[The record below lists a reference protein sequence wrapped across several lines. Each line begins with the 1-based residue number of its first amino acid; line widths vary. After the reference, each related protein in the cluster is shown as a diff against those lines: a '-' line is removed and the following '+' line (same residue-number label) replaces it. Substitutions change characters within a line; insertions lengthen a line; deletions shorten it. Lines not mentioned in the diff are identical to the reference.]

1 METLQIVRR
10 ILLITVVSAI
20 IGVEIEL
27 VLLDHVKPIMQLI
40 PVLLMATAL
49 FAIAWYGF
57 TKSRESVKAFQ
68 ILMILSI
75 AAGLLGIFVHLGFS
89 ATDAVK
95 KDKTL
100 QGFPLIRAAL
110 TGVAPPFAPAA
121 LIQIGLVGVA
131 YTFRHPA
138 LIECRGQQ

>member
-20 IGVEIEL
+20 VAVEIEL
-27 VLLDHVKPIMQLI
+27 LLLEHVKPIMQLI
-40 PVLLMATAL
+40 PVLLLAAAL
-49 FAIAWYGF
+49 FAVVWYGF
-57 TKSRESVKAFQ
+57 TRSRESVKTFQ
-68 ILMILSI
+68 TVMILSI
-75 AAGLLGIFVHLGFS
+75 ATGLLGIFVHLGVS

-100 QGFPLIRAAL
+100 EGIPLIRAAL

-121 LIQIGLVGVA
+121 LIQIGLVGIA
-131 YTFRHPA
+131 YTFRHPS
-138 LIECRGQQ
+138 LIECRDQQ

>member
-10 ILLITVVSAI
+10 ILLITVISAI
-20 IGVEIEL
+20 IAVEIEL
-27 VLLDHVKPIMQLI
+27 LLLDHVKPIMQLV
-40 PVLLMATAL
+40 PVFLMAAGL
-49 FAIAWYGF
+49 LAIIWYGF
-57 TKSRESVKAFQ
+57 TRSRESMKAFQ
-68 ILMILSI
+68 IMMILSI
-75 AAGLLGIFVHLGFS
+75 ATGLLGIFVHLGFS
-89 ATDAVK
+89 ATDAIK

-100 QGFPLIRAAL
+100 QGMPLIRAAL